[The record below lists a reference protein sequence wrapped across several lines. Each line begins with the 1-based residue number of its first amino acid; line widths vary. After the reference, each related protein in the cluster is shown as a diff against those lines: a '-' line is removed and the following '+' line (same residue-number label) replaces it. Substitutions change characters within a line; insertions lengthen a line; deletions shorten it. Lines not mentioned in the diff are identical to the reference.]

1 MNVVPLFM
9 SPPIQTPVTNE
20 PPADLQSP
28 CSRVNAADFA
38 SLSVE
43 GETQPAGVSGVKLI
57 KLVQRGDQ
65 RGDLAILGQGE
76 APLPFVP
83 VRLFL
88 TYRSNE
94 LSRGAHAHRACE
106 QLLICVT
113 GKVKM
118 LVDDGTHRKV
128 IALTSPS
135 EAVYIGPMVWAEEF
149 DHSADAVIL
158 VLASLP
164 YDEADYI
171 RTHAEWQQAL

>member
-1 MNVVPLFM
+1 MP
-9 SPPIQTPVTNE
+9 
-20 PPADLQSP
+20 
-28 CSRVNAADFA
+28 

-43 GETQPAGVSGVKLI
+43 SPLEPLLPSQLGDAVNASSHGETLSSQVTGVKLI
-57 KLVQRGDQ
+57 KLVQRGDH
-65 RGDLAILGQGE
+65 RGDLAVLGQGD

-113 GKVKM
+113 GKVRV
-118 LVDDGTHRKV
+118 LVDDGVHRQV
-128 IALTSPS
+128 VALANPS
-135 EAVYIGPMVWAEEF
+135 EAVYIPPMVWAEEF
-149 DHSADAVIL
+149 EHSPDAVIL
-158 VLASLP
+158 VLASHP

-171 RTHAEWQQAL
+171 RDRAQWEQLITNQKN